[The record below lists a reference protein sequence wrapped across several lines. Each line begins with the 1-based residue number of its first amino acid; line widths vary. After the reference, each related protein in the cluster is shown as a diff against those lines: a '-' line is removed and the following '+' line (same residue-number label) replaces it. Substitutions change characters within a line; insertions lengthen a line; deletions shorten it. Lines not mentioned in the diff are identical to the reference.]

1 MLSLEQLAAWGFLV
15 LLSPA
20 TLPPAGAP
28 SPMPPT
34 TCDAP
39 ALALPA
45 SIQIEP
51 GLVPLVR
58 HTLAYSPRFREQC
71 RILAATS
78 RLRARIAMGTRQPGL
93 PNRAR
98 AVVQHSVSGAV
109 LADIVIKDPADASEL
124 LAHEL
129 EHVIE
134 QLDGVDL
141 RYAAKKGQAHR
152 LDDGAFETAR
162 AISAGQQ
169 VAGEVLDNAPD
180 RIRGAGAKVWGVLRR
195 SIMRR

>member
-1 MLSLEQLAAWGFLV
+1 MLSPEQFAAWGLLV

-20 TLPPAGAP
+20 TLPSAGTPLPVVSTPCDSP
-28 SPMPPT
+28 S
-34 TCDAP
+34 
-39 ALALPA
+39 LALPA
-45 SIQIEP
+45 SIQIDS

-58 HTLAYSPRFREQC
+58 QALAYSPRFREQC
-71 RILAATS
+71 RILAATP
-78 RLRARIAMGTRQPGL
+78 RLRATISVGTRQPGI
-93 PNRAR
+93 PGRAR
-98 AVVQHSVSGAV
+98 ATVRHSASGVVF
-109 LADIVIKDPADASEL
+109 ADIEIRNPADATEL

-141 RYAAKKGQAHR
+141 NHAATKGQAHR
-152 LDDGAFETAR
+152 VADGAFETAR

-169 VAGEVLDNAPD
+169 VAGEVLDGAPD
-180 RIRGAGAKVWGVLRR
+180 RIRGAGARVWGALRR